1 MTRRLSAL
9 LATLVSLALV
19 GCGRVPEQ
27 SLRDEQARSRK
38 YRDAYET
45 GLQETEWLKKRLAE
59 TEQRA
64 AACTAT
70 TPPSDPQHPVLRR
83 PEKGDSPPILPPKT
97 PPPTE

>member
-1 MTRRLSAL
+1 MTQRLPAV
-9 LATLVSLALV
+9 LATLVSLALA

-27 SLRDEQARSRK
+27 ALRDEQARSRK

-64 AACTAT
+64 AVCAAT
-70 TPPSDPQHPVLRR
+70 MPPSDPQRPDLRR
-83 PEKGDSPPILPPKT
+83 PEKGETPPILPPKT
-97 PPPTE
+97 PPQTE